1 MDITK
6 CDKAI
11 TSLPMNYTYGLSVL
25 NSHLYAGGTILLT
38 DKPVYSNDFW
48 RFFSKYSGTFFAGV
62 PYTFEVI
69 RKLKLWKDNINSLRM
84 FTVAGGKIES
94 IDEEYFSIYAKTY
107 KKIFLVMYG
116 QTEATAR
123 ISYRPQESLL
133 TKKGSVGISI
143 PKGRMWIEN
152 SRGQIIDK
160 PYIEGEIMYQGE
172 NVAMGYAYNCRDLAK
187 GYEWQDIL
195 HTKDMGYKDEEGY
208 FYVVGRNDRCVKL
221 NGNRIDLEDIEN
233 QLVHKH
239 QGYSFKCSIEK
250 CMDLNIQKRLK
261 IEVSGFKT
269 EIDINKVK
277 RDALEVVAINPR
289 LIKVVIL

>member
-1 MDITK
+1 
-6 CDKAI
+6 
-11 TSLPMNYTYGLSVL
+11 
-25 NSHLYAGGTILLT
+25 
-38 DKPVYSNDFW
+38 
-48 RFFSKYSGTFFAGV
+48 
-62 PYTFEVI
+62 
-69 RKLKLWKDNINSLRM
+69 
-84 FTVAGGKIES
+84 
-94 IDEEYFSIYAKTY
+94 
-107 KKIFLVMYG
+107 MYG